1 MCSQAVCVYVL
12 ACCPHVHVCSYWCAA
27 CDSVHSVI
35 HALVCCPCPLRV
47 HVGVQSVYLWGCGC
61 VDVQP
66 VFAGCGV
73 SPSVR
78 VLAHTRTV
86 PPGVAAARRG
96 VPAPWCGR
104 AVVLSP
110 RGPCRG
116 WRLSHLVSPCWGWE
130 VVLPGTPPLPA
141 RLGTPN
147 FPGGRA
153 AAGRGGGS
161 VWDAHRGEPEPLQ
174 LRALRGNQTPRVSGT
189 LISGPR
195 ATCRFGEPCFLLERG
210 DEGGPRT
217 SFLSGWQSQGTGLGW
232 QELQGSQSRGEN
244 SMGTALGTSDADR
257 ALDTPDCNVS
267 LLRGLQLHMS
277 MQRRGGR

>member
-1 MCSQAVCVYVL
+1 MCSQAVCVYIL
-12 ACCPHVHVCSYWCAA
+12 ARCLHVHVCSYWCAA
-27 CDSVHSVI
+27 CDSVQSV
-35 HALVCCPCPLRV
+35 CYTR
-47 HVGVQSVYLWGCGC
+47 VGVRSMCIACACWCAVC
-61 VDVQP
+61 VPVGVQP

-73 SPSVR
+73 PVG
-78 VLAHTRTV
+78 TV

-96 VPAPWCGR
+96 VPAPRCGR

-116 WRLSHLVSPCWGWE
+116 WGLSRLVSPCWGWE

-161 VWDAHRGEPEPLQ
+161 VRDAHRGEPEPLQ

-195 ATCRFGEPCFLLERG
+195 ATCRFDEPCFLLERG

-217 SFLSGWQSQGTGLGW
+217 SSLSGWQSHRDCQEQAGLAGAAGIA
-232 QELQGSQSRGEN
+232 E
-244 SMGTALGTSDADR
+244 
-257 ALDTPDCNVS
+257 
-267 LLRGLQLHMS
+267 
-277 MQRRGGR
+277 QR